1 MPLEPDANEKE
12 FPSSFWVFDGV
23 GPPFAKSETFNEQ
36 LTLMKYTADAIS
48 DHWEPLQVRD
58 LIRQAQMDGHH
69 PSRLFLGQY
78 EAGYLRDFLAKN
90 FEDSVPAAFTDTY
103 YLGLKVEATAGEHL
117 IAIDGEQLHPHP
129 EEDLPP
135 IGNNAGPSQQ
145 NEPNFDVASELV
157 LFHEWKTDALRDL
170 IERKSTA
177 GRTPA
182 FLFVG
187 RHEAYLLRKHLGA
200 AFGNESVRSLK
211 NLYYMGL
218 EVIEVNTDHFLRTA
232 GMKRVKQFRER
243 AGRTPKWKDIS
254 NVSFWHPSFG

>member
-1 MPLEPDANEKE
+1 
-12 FPSSFWVFDGV
+12 
-23 GPPFAKSETFNEQ
+23 
-36 LTLMKYTADAIS
+36 MKYTADAIS

-78 EAGYLRDFLAKN
+78 EAEYLRDFLAEN

-117 IAIDGEQLHPHP
+117 IAIDGEQTHPHP

-135 IGNNAGPSQQ
+135 IGNNAGPDQQ

-157 LFHEWKTDALRDL
+157 LFHEWKTEAIRDL
-170 IERKSTA
+170 IDRKSTV

-187 RHEAYLLRKHLGA
+187 RHEAYLLRNHLGA
-200 AFGNESVRSLK
+200 AFGNESVQSLK

-232 GMKRVKQFRER
+232 GMKRVKEFRDR
-243 AGRTPKWKDIS
+243 AGHTPKWKDIS